1 MVSQLPQFTRNR
13 LKTAIAGIS
22 VVANVVKETGMHGF
36 GKFGVGLLMALSA
49 SSFAQTVLPK
59 VDVTA
64 PYTQLHGGYVVS
76 SNFSVDPKMSAV
88 IYPNEPFQKDDVV
101 WAKTQNMQDD
111 EYLVLQECSV
121 ADCTMGHILRVW
133 TKHGAMG
140 TNYHD
145 PNRVFIP
152 HEGKFFM
159 WMQRFASPGSVPA
172 FSGFEAFSPPLVLNP
187 TGNADQFQVIDVQ
200 AAQEKGPEKVVSTD
214 HDGMDYVIRYE
225 SGTVVFVQR
234 MHAAD

>member
-1 MVSQLPQFTRNR
+1 
-13 LKTAIAGIS
+13 
-22 VVANVVKETGMHGF
+22 
-36 GKFGVGLLMALSA
+36 
-49 SSFAQTVLPK
+49 
-59 VDVTA
+59 
-64 PYTQLHGGYVVS
+64 
-76 SNFSVDPKMSAV
+76 
-88 IYPNEPFQKDDVV
+88 
-101 WAKTQNMQDD
+101 
-111 EYLVLQECSV
+111 
-121 ADCTMGHILRVW
+121 MGHILRVW

-187 TGNADQFQVIDVQ
+187 TGNAGQFQVIDVQ